1 MAPSAWACRTPN
13 AKLSRYGRLRVPAPL
28 LPPMPTAA
36 LESASGHRCVR
47 PASVQNAGKL
57 SAFRGE
63 YQLGRS
69 PSSVLLPPTG
79 RKTDVSKARA
89 AQVTQVCRKDTIARV
104 GWGPLAIRSGERSRQ
119 HGGIQENS
127 LRPKSLFQK
136 VIFLTPERSRTGSRC
151 LSR

>member
-57 SAFRGE
+57 SAFRRE

-69 PSSVLLPPTG
+69 PSSVLLPSTG
-79 RKTDVSKARA
+79 RKTDVSKLG
-89 AQVTQVCRKDTIARV
+89 Q
-104 GWGPLAIRSGERSRQ
+104 
-119 HGGIQENS
+119 
-127 LRPKSLFQK
+127 PKSRRFAEK
-136 VIFLTPERSRTGSRC
+136 TPIFRGDGHGKANYSERR
-151 LSR
+151 